1 MVNAGNIMC
10 ASFVTKF
17 YQSPEGSPGLS
28 ESSSKTHGSPRNHMH
43 VISIEIALH
52 SAFKSHVY
60 ASRICI
66 IHPQS
71 QFSLLGL
78 DVRAK
83 RRISNASN
91 LIDARL
97 VTKFG
102 RQSPAPLRGFSEVS
116 IPRRLRKLRCAIH
129 RRKRKYKTNQHRNNY
144 ETTKI
149 YNKRYCRNIK
159 DPEEE
164 QDI

>member
-1 MVNAGNIMC
+1 MHLLCHKIRSVSG
-10 ASFVTKF
+10 
-17 YQSPEGSPGLS
+17 GLS
-28 ESSSKTHGSPRNHMH
+28 ESSSKTQGSPRNHMH
-43 VISIEIALH
+43 VISIEIALR
-52 SAFKSHVY
+52 SAFKSHAY
-60 ASRICI
+60 TSRICI
-66 IHPQS
+66 IHPRS

-102 RQSPAPLRGFSEVS
+102 RQSPAPLRGSSEIS
-116 IPRRLRKLRCAIH
+116 IPRRPRKVWCTRDG
-129 RRKRKYKTNQHRNNY
+129 RKRKYKTNQHRKNG
-144 ETTKI
+144 ETTEM
-149 YNKRYCRNIK
+149 YDRSCCRNIK